1 MKLVVFGGTGGTGRC
16 ILDLALAAGHD
27 VLALARKPEAIP
39 LRDNLAVE
47 KGDVLDPAD
56 VASAVQGADA
66 VLSAFGPASNKHP
79 GTLMSQGVANIV
91 AGCTQHG
98 IKRFVFES
106 GLMCSDGSE
115 LGWFS
120 RIGVKIYGGYYSA
133 LRADKRLAEQAIIA
147 SALDYVIIRPPALSN
162 DPARG
167 NYKHG
172 AGLAVNGA
180 AKLPHA
186 DVADF
191 MVKCASDPSVV
202 RTIQNIGL

>member
-16 ILDLALAAGHD
+16 ILDIALAAGHD

-47 KGDVLDPAD
+47 KGDVLDPGD

-79 GTLMSQGVANIV
+79 GTLMSRGVANIV

-115 LGWFS
+115 LGLFS
-120 RIGVKIYGGYYSA
+120 RLGVKLFGGIYSA
-133 LRADKRLAEQAIIA
+133 LRADKRIAEQSIVA
-147 SALDYVIIRPPALSN
+147 SQLDYVIIRPPALSHG
-162 DPARG
+162 PALG
-167 NYKHG
+167 TYKHG
-172 AGLAVNGA
+172 AGLAINA
-180 AKLPHA
+180 TARLPHA

-191 MVKCASDPSVV
+191 MVKCASDPTVV
-202 RTIQNIGL
+202 RTIQNIGR

>member
-1 MKLVVFGGTGGTGRC
+1 MKLVVFGATGGTGRC
-16 ILDLALAAGHD
+16 ILDVALAAGHD

-47 KGDVLDPAD
+47 KGDVLDAGD

-66 VLSAFGPASNKHP
+66 VLSAFGPASNKNP

-91 AGCTQHG
+91 AGCTEHG
-98 IKRFVFES
+98 VKRFVFES

-115 LGWFS
+115 LGFIG

-133 LRADKRLAEQAIIA
+133 LRADKRKAEQAIIA
-147 SALDYVIIRPPALSN
+147 SALDYVIVRPPALSN
-162 DPARG
+162 DAALG
-167 NYKHG
+167 AYKHG
-172 AGLAVNGA
+172 AGIAVSAA

-191 MVKCASDPSVV
+191 MVKCASDPAVA
-202 RTIQNIGL
+202 RTIQNIGR

>member
-1 MKLVVFGGTGGTGRC
+1 MKLVVFGATGGTGRC
-16 ILDLALAAGHD
+16 ILDVALAAGHD

-39 LRDNLAVE
+39 LRDNLSVE
-47 KGDVLDPAD
+47 KGDVLVAED

-98 IKRFVFES
+98 VKRFVYES

-115 LGWFS
+115 LGLIG
-120 RIGVKIYGGYYSA
+120 RLGVKIYGGYYSA
-133 LRADKRLAEQAIIA
+133 LRTDKRKAEQTIMA
-147 SALDYVIIRPPALSN
+147 STLDYVIVRPPALS
-162 DPARG
+162 DAPATG
-167 NYKHG
+167 TYKHG
-172 AGLAVNGA
+172 EKLAISAA

-191 MVKCASDPSVV
+191 MVKCASDPAVV
-202 RTIQNIGL
+202 RTIQNIGR

>member
-16 ILDLALAAGHD
+16 ILDIALAAGHD

-47 KGDVLDPAD
+47 KGDVLDPGD

-66 VLSAFGPASNKHP
+66 VLSAFGPASNKQP
-79 GTLMSQGVANIV
+79 GTLMSRGVANIV

-115 LGWFS
+115 LGLFS
-120 RIGVKIYGGYYSA
+120 RLGVKLFGGIYSA
-133 LRADKRLAEQAIIA
+133 LRADKRIAEQSIVA
-147 SALDYVIIRPPALSN
+147 SQLDYVIIRPPALSHG
-162 DPARG
+162 PALG
-167 NYKHG
+167 TYKHG
-172 AGLAVNGA
+172 AGLAINA
-180 AKLPHA
+180 TARLPHA

-191 MVKCASDPSVV
+191 MVKCASDPTVV
-202 RTIQNIGL
+202 RTIQNIGR